1 MSSRKGPFKLVTVNT
16 SPDRAQRLIGRLI
29 DALKADYDITH
40 VANCQSIEEV
50 VAKVTAHKPN
60 VLISASMWTSDE
72 AGNIQALARS
82 VVPDIQTHAIPTGL
96 QVERGPDAI
105 VEYLIE
111 RVPRLLDT

>member
-1 MSSRKGPFKLVTVNT
+1 
-16 SPDRAQRLIGRLI
+16 
-29 DALKADYDITH
+29 
-40 VANCQSIEEV
+40 
-50 VAKVTAHKPN
+50 
-60 VLISASMWTSDE
+60 MWTSDE